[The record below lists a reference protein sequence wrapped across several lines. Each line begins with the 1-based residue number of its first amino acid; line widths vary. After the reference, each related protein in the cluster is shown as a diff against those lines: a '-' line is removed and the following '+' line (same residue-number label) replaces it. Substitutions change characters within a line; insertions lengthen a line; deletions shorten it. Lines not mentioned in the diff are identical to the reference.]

1 MLMETMN
8 MRCNWTKIGTWVA
21 VFAVIGIVLG
31 GIHRASQT
39 DPIGAADS
47 PSGIAD
53 LSPGV
58 PP

>member
-21 VFAVIGIVLG
+21 AFAVIGIVLG
-31 GIHRASQT
+31 SIHHASRI
-39 DPIGAADS
+39 DPTGMDAD
-47 PSGIAD
+47 PAGIAA

>member
-21 VFAVIGIVLG
+21 AFAVIGIVLG
-31 GIHRASQT
+31 GIHRASRA
-39 DPIGAADS
+39 DPARDAVS

-53 LSPGV
+53 LSPGT

>member
-1 MLMETMN
+1 MLMESMN

-21 VFAVIGIVLG
+21 AFAVIGIVLG

-39 DPIGAADS
+39 DPTGAADS

>member
-1 MLMETMN
+1 MN

-21 VFAVIGIVLG
+21 VFAVIGVVLG

-39 DPIGAADS
+39 DPAGAAES
-47 PSGIAD
+47 RSGIAD
-53 LSPGV
+53 LSPGE

>member
-1 MLMETMN
+1 

-21 VFAVIGIVLG
+21 AFAVIGIVLG
-31 GIHRASQT
+31 SIHHASHI
-39 DPIGAADS
+39 DPTGMDAD
-47 PSGIAD
+47 PAGIAA